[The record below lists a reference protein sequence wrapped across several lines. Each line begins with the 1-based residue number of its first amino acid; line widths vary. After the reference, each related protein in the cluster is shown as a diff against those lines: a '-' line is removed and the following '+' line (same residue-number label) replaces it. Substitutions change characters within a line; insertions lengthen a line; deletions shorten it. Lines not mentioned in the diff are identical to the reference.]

1 MKCVVLILRE
11 TDKEQWREYKSSQRD
26 TPPPTALSV
35 SPWVLMNGL
44 EWSADRRNLHWGGE
58 DATCVLWSP
67 TWVASLFLT
76 LWASLV
82 KLTCQDRWVCL
93 QNKRKVSVLFLF
105 FWEERDHDLAYSK
118 PLRSW
123 GLTLQV
129 DPCCVCLYVSLV
141 NTNARDVLLAPSS
154 WFSRTH
160 RTELQSSAV
169 YTDRANPFVPCI
181 CCLRD
186 LAHSGPQ
193 DWPFSDW
200 RECALQSLPLGR
212 IILSKRSSW
221 GLQQVWKQRRS
232 YQECFCLLSLLLAIS
247 PSAMCSRVTSMSSW
261 DIPILLFGNTVT

>member
-1 MKCVVLILRE
+1 MGAHEWPGMICRPA
-11 TDKEQWREYKSSQRD
+11 QS
-26 TPPPTALSV
+26 AL
-35 SPWVLMNGL
+35 G
-44 EWSADRRNLHWGGE
+44 RE
-58 DATCVLWSP
+58 DATCVLWST

-212 IILSKRSSW
+212 TIHSKRSSW
-221 GLQQVWKQRRS
+221 GLQQAWEQRRS
-232 YQECFCLLSLLLAIS
+232 YQECFRLLSLLLAIS
-247 PSAMCSRVTSMSSW
+247 PSAMCSRFTPMSFG